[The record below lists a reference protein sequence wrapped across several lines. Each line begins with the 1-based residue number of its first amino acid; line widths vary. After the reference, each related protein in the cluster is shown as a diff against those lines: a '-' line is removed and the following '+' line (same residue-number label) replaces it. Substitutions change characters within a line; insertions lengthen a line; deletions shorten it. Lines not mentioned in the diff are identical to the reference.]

1 MLETLARVVETR
13 PGAAVVEIL
22 GRAGCGQ
29 CASGKPC
36 GSGIL
41 TGLLPS
47 RARRFLVDDPI
58 GARTGDEV
66 VVAVDDGALLRGSVA
81 VYAVSLAAVLLG
93 ALLGGWLL
101 PQSADAGA
109 AAGAVLGLLGAPFL
123 IRAVAGRPSA
133 VLPRVIRSGAAAAV
147 SFQR

>member
-1 MLETLARVVETR
+1 MLETLARVIETR
-13 PGAAVVEIL
+13 PGAAVVEVL
-22 GRAGCGQ
+22 GRPGCGQ
-29 CASGKPC
+29 CAPGTSC

-58 GARTGDEV
+58 GVRAGDEV
-66 VVAVDDGALLRGSVA
+66 VVAVEDGALLRGSLT
-81 VYAVSLAAVLLG
+81 VYAVSLAAVLAG

-109 AAGAVLGLLGAPFL
+109 AAGAALGLLGAPFL
-123 IRAVAGRPSA
+123 IRAAARGPGPVH
-133 VLPRVIRSGAAAAV
+133 PRVIRAGATAAV
-147 SFQR
+147 SLR